1 MQRPLPAKK
10 QPFKRVPNPARKLHA
25 GHPGFN
31 PAPKGSARF
40 FPDFFRTRPYR
51 CLTFNYLKLLKTIF
65 CDLKIVK

>member
-40 FPDFFRTRPYR
+40 FPGFFPYEAVS
-51 CLTFNYLKLLKTIF
+51 LFYI
-65 CDLKIVK
+65 

>member
-31 PAPKGSARF
+31 PAPKGKRTLLSRI
-40 FPDFFRTRPYR
+40 FPYEDVSLFY
-51 CLTFNYLKLLKTIF
+51 I
-65 CDLKIVK
+65 